1 MWIGSLS
8 TRIASELA
16 LVAASRAEL
25 TLMHFEK
32 HLSHAIRTNGG
43 ALRPEADNLGD
54 ALDMIDEDVPDS
66 FRERPH
72 WRQARNQIIEA
83 AETGS
88 QADIY
93 EATARLVTALQIEGW
108 LG

>member
-1 MWIGSLS
+1 MRIGFD
-8 TRIASELA
+8 AD
-16 LVAASRAEL
+16 VEL

-54 ALDMIDEDVPDS
+54 ALDMIDEDLPD
-66 FRERPH
+66 FLRARPH

-93 EATARLVTALQIEGW
+93 EATARLVTALQIEGF
-108 LG
+108 LDVEVDADQDRK